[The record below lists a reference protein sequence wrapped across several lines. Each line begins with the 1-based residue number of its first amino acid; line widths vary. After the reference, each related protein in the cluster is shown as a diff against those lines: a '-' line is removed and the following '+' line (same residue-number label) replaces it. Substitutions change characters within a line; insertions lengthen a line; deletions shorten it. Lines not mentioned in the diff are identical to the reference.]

1 MDDINKND
9 VVIEIENA
17 TFTYASLDE
26 PTVMN
31 INLTVHKG
39 EFIGMV
45 GPTGSGKTTLLNLIA
60 GVLPHYFPG
69 NLEGTVKIFGK
80 PTTELSM
87 AQLSIQIG
95 LVMQDPD
102 SQLFNLFVRDEIIWG
117 LENLGVSREEIAK
130 ARDTSAQMFRIK
142 HLLDRI
148 TYDLSGGEKQ
158 LTAITAT
165 YIMQPKILLFDNP
178 TSALDP
184 LGSQMVFEAINRLM
198 QENPD
203 VTVIVNDDKVE
214 ELAAFTK
221 RMWLIDEGRVK
232 IDEEPAI
239 FFSRREELANAMI
252 RTPAVTEVAYELST
266 KNMWAGKLPLTEDQF
281 ISMWSKQ
288 KQPL

>member
-1 MDDINKND
+1 MDENNQNELA
-9 VVIEIENA
+9 IEIENA
-17 TFTYASLDE
+17 SFSYSSQSE
-26 PTVMN
+26 PTIRN
-31 INLTVHKG
+31 INLKVHRG

-69 NLEGTVKIFGK
+69 KLDGVVKIFGK
-80 PTTELSM
+80 STSEMNM

-102 SQLFNLFVRDEIIWG
+102 SQLFNLFVKDEIIWG

-130 ARDTSAQMFRIK
+130 ARDTSAKMFRIDK
-142 HLLDRI
+142 LLDRI

-198 QENPD
+198 QENPEM
-203 VTVIVNDDKVE
+203 VVIVNDDKVE

-221 RMWLIDEGRVK
+221 RMWLVDEGELK
-232 IDEEPAI
+232 IDDEPVK
-239 FFSRREELANAMI
+239 FFSHREELAKAMI
-252 RTPAVTEVAYELST
+252 RTPSVTEVTYELSLLN
-266 KNMWAGKLPLTEDQF
+266 KWDGSLALTTEQF
-281 ISMWSKQ
+281 MSTWSQ
-288 KQPL
+288 KQ